1 MEPPGNAFNSGGS
14 QVMWRA
20 RSQGEGSGEMQIPF
34 SAYADDCTVS
44 GELALRTDRLSDFLA
59 STTEFEVARPEF
71 RALDDGRT
79 VTAESCEIERD
90 DLCLILATGP
100 RGRAERRLW
109 TRQHPVRLRVGPY
122 VVVGYLHSP
131 PTIDPFRSADR
142 RPIVALTSCAVGYA
156 EGDETVW
163 VESQA
168 VLVNT
173 AKIEHIETA
182 SEEDIGL
189 ARSLETQAVAD
200 PAAKDMT
207 AAS

>member
-1 MEPPGNAFNSGGS
+1 
-14 QVMWRA
+14 MWRA
-20 RSQGEGSGEMQIPF
+20 RSRDEGSGEMQIPF
-34 SAYADDCTVS
+34 SAYADDCTVK

-59 STTEFEVARPEF
+59 STTELELASPEF

-79 VTAESCEIERD
+79 VNAESCLIERD
-90 DLCLILATGP
+90 DLCLVLATGP

-142 RPIVALTSCAVGYA
+142 RPIVALTSCVVGYA
-156 EGDETVW
+156 EGDAPVW
-163 VESQA
+163 VESDA

-173 AKIEHIETA
+173 SKIEHLETA

-189 ARSLETQAVAD
+189 AQRLEIQVAAD
-200 PAAKDMT
+200 PAARDMT
-207 AAS
+207 AAL